1 MKPDEFENQL
11 QSRPFRPAPKQWR
24 AEILGAARASEQGA
38 SSRLPLD
45 GLPWWRAWLWPC
57 PQAWAGLA
65 SVWMII
71 LALNMT
77 GSSPSSDMAKR
88 ATMIPSE
95 ASLSTQRRELAR
107 LLDNSN
113 EPAPTPKVTPT
124 GPRSEGASPSKA

>member
-11 QSRPFRPAPKQWR
+11 RSRPFRPAPNEWR
-24 AEILGAARASEQGA
+24 AEILGAARASEQGVA
-38 SSRLPLD
+38 TRLPLE
-45 GLPWWRAWLWPC
+45 GLPWWRAWLWPG

-65 SVWMII
+65 AVWIII

-77 GSSPSSDMAKR
+77 GSSRSSDMAKQ
-88 ATMIPSE
+88 ANSVQAE

-107 LLDNSN
+107 LLDNFN